1 MFGRVVGGSE
11 AIRGKGVKKYRFPF
25 RHSTKLLSRQQHC
38 FWSCMSFCSVEEAIS
53 DIKAGRFIIVL
64 DDENRENEGD
74 LVIAAEKATP
84 EAINFMVRHARGLVC
99 MPMTGERLDE
109 LELPLMTLQNTE
121 SMQTAFTLSVDARAS
136 TTTGISAFD
145 RAATVKALIDP
156 ETKRCDIVT
165 PGHLFPLRAKEGG
178 VLRRSGHTEACI
190 DLARLAG
197 LNPAGVICEIMNEDG
212 SMARLAELEKF
223 AEKHGLKMLTIESLI
238 RYRMQR
244 ECLIRKVSDVSL
256 PTDYGS
262 FRVIGYESI
271 LDGQCHLAL
280 VAGDPASSDALVR
293 VHSECLTG
301 DVFSSQRCDCGE
313 QLRRAL
319 RLISQ
324 SGNGVLLYMRQEGR
338 GIGLAN
344 KLRAYALQ
352 DAGCDTVEANNE
364 LGYAADLRDYGIGA
378 QILVDLG
385 IKEMRLLTNN
395 PRKVIGLEGY
405 GLKIIERVAL
415 EIEPNSINRR
425 YLETKRDK
433 LHHLLLQDDAP

>member
-1 MFGRVVGGSE
+1 
-11 AIRGKGVKKYRFPF
+11 
-25 RHSTKLLSRQQHC
+25 
-38 FWSCMSFCSVEEAIS
+38 MSFCSVEEAIEE
-53 DIKAGRFIIVL
+53 IKAGRFIIVL

-74 LVIAAEKATP
+74 LIIAAEKATP

-99 MPMTGERLDE
+99 MPMTRERLDE

-121 SMQTAFTLSVDARAS
+121 SMQTAFTVSVDSRAG

-145 RAATVKALIDP
+145 RAATVQALIDP
-156 ETKRCDIVT
+156 RTKKSDLMT

-197 LNPAGVICEIMNEDG
+197 LYPAGVICEIMNEDG

-223 AEKHGLKMLTIESLI
+223 GERHSLKMLTIESLI

-256 PTDYGS
+256 PTDYGT

-280 VAGDPASSDALVR
+280 VAGDPAAPDALVR

-324 SGNGVLLYMRQEGR
+324 RGNGVLLYMRQEGR

-352 DAGCDTVEANNE
+352 DAGSDTVEANHE
-364 LGYAADLRDYGIGA
+364 LGYPADLRDYGIGA

-385 IKEMRLLTNN
+385 VREMRLLTNN

-405 GLKIIERVAL
+405 GLMIKERVPL

-433 LHHLLLQDDAP
+433 LHHLLLQNDAP

>member
-1 MFGRVVGGSE
+1 
-11 AIRGKGVKKYRFPF
+11 
-25 RHSTKLLSRQQHC
+25 
-38 FWSCMSFCSVEEAIS
+38 MSFCSVEEAIEE
-53 DIKAGRFIIVL
+53 IKAGRFIIVL

-74 LVIAAEKATP
+74 LILAAEKATP

-99 MPMTGERLDE
+99 MPMIGERLDE

-121 SMQTAFTLSVDARAS
+121 SMQTAFTVSVDARAG

-145 RAATVKALIDP
+145 RAATVRALIDP
-156 ETKRCDIVT
+156 LTKRGDLMT

-197 LNPAGVICEIMNEDG
+197 LYPAGVICEIMNEDG
-212 SMARLAELEKF
+212 SMSRLAELEKF
-223 AEKHGLKMLTIESLI
+223 AERHSLKMLTIESLI

-244 ECLIRKVSDVSL
+244 ECLIRKISDVSL
-256 PTDYGS
+256 PTDYGF
-262 FRVIGYESI
+262 FRVIGYESV

-280 VAGDPASSDALVR
+280 VSGDPAAPDALVR

-324 SGNGVLLYMRQEGR
+324 RGNGVLLYMRQEGR

-352 DAGCDTVEANNE
+352 DAGSDTVEANHE
-364 LGYAADLRDYGIGA
+364 LGYPADLRDYGIGA

-385 IKEMRLLTNN
+385 VREMRLLTNN

-405 GLKIIERVAL
+405 GLKIVERVPL

-433 LHHLLLQDDAP
+433 LHHLLLQNDAP

>member
-1 MFGRVVGGSE
+1 
-11 AIRGKGVKKYRFPF
+11 
-25 RHSTKLLSRQQHC
+25 
-38 FWSCMSFCSVEEAIS
+38 MSFCSVEEAIS

-301 DVFSSQRCDCGE
+301 DVFSSLRCDCGE

-352 DAGCDTVEANNE
+352 DAGSDTVEANNE

>member
-1 MFGRVVGGSE
+1 
-11 AIRGKGVKKYRFPF
+11 
-25 RHSTKLLSRQQHC
+25 
-38 FWSCMSFCSVEEAIS
+38 MSFCSVEEAIEE
-53 DIKAGRFIIVL
+53 IKAGRFIIVL

-74 LVIAAEKATP
+74 LILAAEKATP

-99 MPMTGERLDE
+99 MPMIGERLDE

-121 SMQTAFTLSVDARAS
+121 SMQTAFTVSVDARAG

-145 RAATVKALIDP
+145 RAATVRALIDP
-156 ETKRCDIVT
+156 LTKRSDLMT

-190 DLARLAG
+190 DLAKLAG
-197 LNPAGVICEIMNEDG
+197 LYPAGVICEIMNEDG
-212 SMARLAELEKF
+212 SMSRLAELESF
-223 AEKHGLKMLTIESLI
+223 AERHGLKMLTIESLI

-256 PTDYGS
+256 PTDYGF
-262 FRVIGYESI
+262 FRVIGYESV

-280 VAGDPASSDALVR
+280 VAGDPAAPDALVR

-319 RLISQ
+319 RLISLR
-324 SGNGVLLYMRQEGR
+324 GNGVLLYMRQEGR

-352 DAGCDTVEANNE
+352 DAGSDTVEANHE
-364 LGYAADLRDYGIGA
+364 LGYPADLRDYGIGA

-385 IKEMRLLTNN
+385 IREMRLLTNN

-405 GLKIIERVAL
+405 GLKIIERVPL

>member
-1 MFGRVVGGSE
+1 
-11 AIRGKGVKKYRFPF
+11 
-25 RHSTKLLSRQQHC
+25 
-38 FWSCMSFCSVEEAIS
+38 MSFCSVEEAIS

-156 ETKRCDIVT
+156 KTKRCDIVT

-178 VLRRSGHTEACI
+178 VLRRSGHTEACV
-190 DLARLAG
+190 DLARQAG

-238 RYRMQR
+238 RHRMQR

-280 VAGDPASSDALVR
+280 VAGDPASPHALVR

-364 LGYAADLRDYGIGA
+364 LGYPADLRDYGIGA

-405 GLKIIERVAL
+405 GLKIIERIPL

>member
-1 MFGRVVGGSE
+1 
-11 AIRGKGVKKYRFPF
+11 
-25 RHSTKLLSRQQHC
+25 
-38 FWSCMSFCSVEEAIS
+38 MSFCSVEEAIEE
-53 DIKAGRFIIVL
+53 IKAGRFIIVL

-74 LVIAAEKATP
+74 LILAAEKATP

-99 MPMTGERLDE
+99 IPMTAERLDE

-121 SMQTAFTLSVDARAS
+121 SMQTAFTVSVDARAA

-145 RAATVKALIDP
+145 RAATVQALINP
-156 ETKRCDIVT
+156 RTKKSDLMT

-178 VLRRSGHTEACI
+178 GLRRSGHTEACI

-197 LNPAGVICEIMNEDG
+197 LYPAGVICEIMNEDG

-223 AEKHGLKMLTIESLI
+223 GERHGLKMLTIESLI

-244 ECLIRKVSDVSL
+244 ECLIRKVSDVNL
-256 PTDYGS
+256 PTDYGT
-262 FRVIGYESI
+262 FRMIGYESI

-280 VAGDPASSDALVR
+280 VAGDPAAPDALVR

-324 SGNGVLLYMRQEGR
+324 RGNGVLLYMRQEGR

-352 DAGCDTVEANNE
+352 DAGSDTVEANHE
-364 LGYAADLRDYGIGA
+364 LGYPADLRDYGIGA

-385 IKEMRLLTNN
+385 VREMRLLTNN

-405 GLKIIERVAL
+405 GLKIVERVPL

-433 LHHLLLQDDAP
+433 LHHLLLQNDAP

>member
-1 MFGRVVGGSE
+1 
-11 AIRGKGVKKYRFPF
+11 
-25 RHSTKLLSRQQHC
+25 
-38 FWSCMSFCSVEEAIS
+38 MSFCSVEEAIEE
-53 DIKAGRFIIVL
+53 IKAGRFIIVL

-74 LVIAAEKATP
+74 LILAAEKATP

-99 MPMTGERLDE
+99 IPMIGERLDE

-121 SMQTAFTLSVDARAS
+121 SMQTAFTVSVDARAA

-145 RAATVKALIDP
+145 RAATVQALINP
-156 ETKRCDIVT
+156 RTKKSDLMT

-197 LNPAGVICEIMNEDG
+197 LYPAGVICEIMNEDG

-223 AEKHGLKMLTIESLI
+223 GERHGLKMLTIESLI

-244 ECLIRKVSDVSL
+244 ECLILKVSDVNL
-256 PTDYGS
+256 PTDYGT
-262 FRVIGYESI
+262 FRMIGYESI

-280 VAGDPASSDALVR
+280 VAGDPAAPDALVR

-319 RLISQ
+319 RFISQ
-324 SGNGVLLYMRQEGR
+324 RGNGVLLYMRQEGR

-352 DAGCDTVEANNE
+352 DAGSDTVEANHE
-364 LGYAADLRDYGIGA
+364 LGYPADLRDYGIGA

-385 IKEMRLLTNN
+385 VREMRLLTNN

-405 GLKIIERVAL
+405 GLKIVERVPL

-433 LHHLLLQDDAP
+433 LHHLLLQNDAP

>member
-1 MFGRVVGGSE
+1 
-11 AIRGKGVKKYRFPF
+11 
-25 RHSTKLLSRQQHC
+25 
-38 FWSCMSFCSVEEAIS
+38 MSFCSVEEAIEE
-53 DIKAGRFIIVL
+53 IKAGRFIIVL

-74 LVIAAEKATP
+74 LILAAEKATP

-99 MPMTGERLDE
+99 MPMIGERLDE

-121 SMQTAFTLSVDARAS
+121 SMQTAFTVSVDARAG

-145 RAATVKALIDP
+145 RAATVRALIDP
-156 ETKRCDIVT
+156 LTKRSDLMT

-197 LNPAGVICEIMNEDG
+197 LYPAGVICEIMNEDG
-212 SMARLAELEKF
+212 SMSRLAELESF
-223 AEKHGLKMLTIESLI
+223 AERHGLKMLTIESLI

-256 PTDYGS
+256 PTDYGF
-262 FRVIGYESI
+262 FRVIGYESV

-280 VAGDPASSDALVR
+280 VAGDPAAPDALVR

-319 RLISQ
+319 RLISLR
-324 SGNGVLLYMRQEGR
+324 GNGVLLYMRQEGR

-352 DAGCDTVEANNE
+352 DAGSDTVEANHE
-364 LGYAADLRDYGIGA
+364 LGYPADLRDYGIGA

-385 IKEMRLLTNN
+385 IREMRLLTNN

-405 GLKIIERVAL
+405 GLKIIERVPL

>member
-1 MFGRVVGGSE
+1 
-11 AIRGKGVKKYRFPF
+11 
-25 RHSTKLLSRQQHC
+25 
-38 FWSCMSFCSVEEAIS
+38 MSFCSVEEAIS

-352 DAGCDTVEANNE
+352 DAGSDTVEANNE

-385 IKEMRLLTNN
+385 IKKMRLLTNN

>member
-1 MFGRVVGGSE
+1 
-11 AIRGKGVKKYRFPF
+11 
-25 RHSTKLLSRQQHC
+25 
-38 FWSCMSFCSVEEAIS
+38 MSFCSVEEAIEE
-53 DIKAGRFIIVL
+53 IKAGRFIIVL

-74 LVIAAEKATP
+74 LILAAEKATP

-99 MPMTGERLDE
+99 IPMIGERLDE

-121 SMQTAFTLSVDARAS
+121 SMQTAFTVSVDARAA
-136 TTTGISAFD
+136 TTTGISAFA
-145 RAATVKALIDP
+145 RTATVQALINP
-156 ETKRCDIVT
+156 RTKKSDLMT

-197 LNPAGVICEIMNEDG
+197 LYPAGVICEIMNEDG

-223 AEKHGLKMLTIESLI
+223 GERHGLKMLTIESLI

-244 ECLIRKVSDVSL
+244 ECLILKVSDVNL
-256 PTDYGS
+256 PTDYGT
-262 FRVIGYESI
+262 FRMIGYESI

-280 VAGDPASSDALVR
+280 VAGDPAAPDALVR

-324 SGNGVLLYMRQEGR
+324 RGNGVLLYMRQESR

-352 DAGCDTVEANNE
+352 DAGSDTVEANHE
-364 LGYAADLRDYGIGA
+364 LGYPADLRDYGIGA

-385 IKEMRLLTNN
+385 VREMRLLTNN

-405 GLKIIERVAL
+405 GLKIVERVPL

-433 LHHLLLQDDAP
+433 LHHLLLQNDAP

>member
-1 MFGRVVGGSE
+1 
-11 AIRGKGVKKYRFPF
+11 
-25 RHSTKLLSRQQHC
+25 
-38 FWSCMSFCSVEEAIS
+38 MSFCSVEEAIEE
-53 DIKAGRFIIVL
+53 IKAGRFIIVL

-74 LVIAAEKATP
+74 LILAAEKATP

-99 MPMTGERLDE
+99 MPMIGERLDE

-121 SMQTAFTLSVDARAS
+121 SMQTAFTVSVDARAG

-145 RAATVKALIDP
+145 RAATVRALIDP
-156 ETKRCDIVT
+156 LTKRGDLMT

-197 LNPAGVICEIMNEDG
+197 LYPAGVICEIMNEDG

-223 AEKHGLKMLTIESLI
+223 GERHGLKMLTIESLI

-244 ECLIRKVSDVSL
+244 ECLILKVSDVNL
-256 PTDYGS
+256 PTDYGT
-262 FRVIGYESI
+262 FRMIGYESI

-280 VAGDPASSDALVR
+280 VAGDPAAPDALVR

-324 SGNGVLLYMRQEGR
+324 RGNGVLLYMRQEGR

-352 DAGCDTVEANNE
+352 DAGSDTVEANHE
-364 LGYAADLRDYGIGA
+364 LGYPADLRDYGIGA

-385 IKEMRLLTNN
+385 VREMRLLTNN

-405 GLKIIERVAL
+405 GLKIVERVPL

-433 LHHLLLQDDAP
+433 LHHLLLQNDAP

>member
-1 MFGRVVGGSE
+1 
-11 AIRGKGVKKYRFPF
+11 
-25 RHSTKLLSRQQHC
+25 
-38 FWSCMSFCSVEEAIS
+38 MSFCSVEEAIEE
-53 DIKAGRFIIVL
+53 IKAGRFIIVL

-74 LVIAAEKATP
+74 LILAAEKATP

-99 MPMTGERLDE
+99 IPMTAERLDE

-121 SMQTAFTLSVDARAS
+121 SMQTAFTVSVDARAA

-145 RAATVKALIDP
+145 RAATVRALIDP
-156 ETKRCDIVT
+156 RTKKSDLMT

-197 LNPAGVICEIMNEDG
+197 LYPAGVICEIMNEDG

-223 AEKHGLKMLTIESLI
+223 GERHGLKMLTIESLI

-244 ECLIRKVSDVSL
+244 ECLILKVSDVNL
-256 PTDYGS
+256 PTDYGT
-262 FRVIGYESI
+262 FRMIGYESI

-280 VAGDPASSDALVR
+280 VAGDPTAPDALVR

-324 SGNGVLLYMRQEGR
+324 RGNGVLLYMRQEGR

-352 DAGCDTVEANNE
+352 DAGSDTVEANHE
-364 LGYAADLRDYGIGA
+364 LGYPADLRDYGIGA

-385 IKEMRLLTNN
+385 VREMRLLTNN

-405 GLKIIERVAL
+405 GLKIVERVPL

-433 LHHLLLQDDAP
+433 LHHLLLQNDAP

>member
-1 MFGRVVGGSE
+1 
-11 AIRGKGVKKYRFPF
+11 
-25 RHSTKLLSRQQHC
+25 
-38 FWSCMSFCSVEEAIS
+38 MSFCSVEEAIEE
-53 DIKAGRFIIVL
+53 IKAGRFIIVL

-74 LVIAAEKATP
+74 LILAAEKATP

-99 MPMTGERLDE
+99 IPMIGERLDE

-121 SMQTAFTLSVDARAS
+121 SMQTAFTVSVDARAA

-145 RAATVKALIDP
+145 RAATVQALINP
-156 ETKRCDIVT
+156 RTKKSDLMT

-197 LNPAGVICEIMNEDG
+197 LYPAGVICEIMNEDG

-223 AEKHGLKMLTIESLI
+223 GERHGLKMLTIESLI

-244 ECLIRKVSDVSL
+244 ECLILKVSDVNL
-256 PTDYGS
+256 PTDYGT
-262 FRVIGYESI
+262 FRMIGYESI

-280 VAGDPASSDALVR
+280 VAGDPAAPDALVR

-319 RLISQ
+319 RLISLR
-324 SGNGVLLYMRQEGR
+324 GNGVLLYMRQEGR

-352 DAGCDTVEANNE
+352 DAGSDTVEANHE
-364 LGYAADLRDYGIGA
+364 LGYPADLRDYGIGA

-385 IKEMRLLTNN
+385 VREMRLLTNN

-405 GLKIIERVAL
+405 GLKIVERVPL

-433 LHHLLLQDDAP
+433 LHHLLLQNDAP

>member
-1 MFGRVVGGSE
+1 
-11 AIRGKGVKKYRFPF
+11 
-25 RHSTKLLSRQQHC
+25 
-38 FWSCMSFCSVEEAIS
+38 MSFCSVEEAIKE
-53 DIKAGRFIIVL
+53 IKAGRFIIVL

-74 LVIAAEKATP
+74 LIIAAEKATP
-84 EAINFMVRHARGLVC
+84 EAINFMVCHARGLVC
-99 MPMTGERLDE
+99 MPMTRERLDE
-109 LELPLMTLQNTE
+109 LELTLMTLQNTE
-121 SMQTAFTLSVDARAS
+121 SMQTAFTVSVDSRTG

-145 RAATVKALIDP
+145 RAATVRALIDP
-156 ETKRCDIVT
+156 RTKKSDLMT

-197 LNPAGVICEIMNEDG
+197 LYPAGVICEIMNEDG

-223 AEKHGLKMLTIESLI
+223 GERHGLKMLTIESLI

-256 PTDYGS
+256 PTDYGT

-280 VAGDPASSDALVR
+280 VAGDPAAPDALVR

-324 SGNGVLLYMRQEGR
+324 RGNGVLLYMRQEGR

-352 DAGCDTVEANNE
+352 DAGSDTVEANHE
-364 LGYAADLRDYGIGA
+364 LGYPADLRDYGIGA

-385 IKEMRLLTNN
+385 VREMRLLTNN

-405 GLKIIERVAL
+405 GLMIKERVPL

-433 LHHLLLQDDAP
+433 LHHLLLQNDAP

>member
-1 MFGRVVGGSE
+1 
-11 AIRGKGVKKYRFPF
+11 
-25 RHSTKLLSRQQHC
+25 
-38 FWSCMSFCSVEEAIS
+38 MSFCSVEEAIEE
-53 DIKAGRFIIVL
+53 IKAGRFIIVL

-74 LVIAAEKATP
+74 LILAAEKATP

-99 MPMTGERLDE
+99 IPMIGERLDE

-121 SMQTAFTLSVDARAS
+121 SMQTAFTVSVDARAA

-145 RAATVKALIDP
+145 RTATVQALINP
-156 ETKRCDIVT
+156 RTKKSDLMT

-197 LNPAGVICEIMNEDG
+197 LYPAGVICEIMNEDG

-223 AEKHGLKMLTIESLI
+223 GERHGLKMLTIESLI

-244 ECLIRKVSDVSL
+244 ECLILKVSDVNL
-256 PTDYGS
+256 PTDYGT
-262 FRVIGYESI
+262 FRMIGYESI

-280 VAGDPASSDALVR
+280 VAGDPAAPDALVR

-324 SGNGVLLYMRQEGR
+324 RGNGVLLYMRQEGR

-352 DAGCDTVEANNE
+352 DAGSDTVEANHE
-364 LGYAADLRDYGIGA
+364 LGYPADLRDYGIGA

-385 IKEMRLLTNN
+385 VREMRLLTNN

-405 GLKIIERVAL
+405 GLKIVERVPL

-433 LHHLLLQDDAP
+433 LHHLLLQNDAP

>member
-1 MFGRVVGGSE
+1 
-11 AIRGKGVKKYRFPF
+11 
-25 RHSTKLLSRQQHC
+25 
-38 FWSCMSFCSVEEAIS
+38 MSFCSVEEAIEE
-53 DIKAGRFIIVL
+53 IKAGRFIIVL

-74 LVIAAEKATP
+74 LILAAEKATP

-99 MPMTGERLDE
+99 IPMIGERLDE

-121 SMQTAFTLSVDARAS
+121 SMQTAFTVSVDARAA

-145 RAATVKALIDP
+145 RAATVQALIDP
-156 ETKRCDIVT
+156 RTKKSDLMT

-197 LNPAGVICEIMNEDG
+197 LYPAGVICEIMNEDG

-223 AEKHGLKMLTIESLI
+223 GERHGLKMLTIESLI

-244 ECLIRKVSDVSL
+244 ECLILKVSDVNL
-256 PTDYGS
+256 PTDYGT
-262 FRVIGYESI
+262 FRMIGYESI

-280 VAGDPASSDALVR
+280 VAGDPAAPDALVR

-324 SGNGVLLYMRQEGR
+324 RGNGVLLYMRQEGR

-352 DAGCDTVEANNE
+352 DAGSDTVEANHE
-364 LGYAADLRDYGIGA
+364 LGYPADLRDYGIGA

-385 IKEMRLLTNN
+385 VREMRLLTNN

-405 GLKIIERVAL
+405 GLKIVERVPL

-433 LHHLLLQDDAP
+433 LHHLLLQNDAP

>member
-1 MFGRVVGGSE
+1 
-11 AIRGKGVKKYRFPF
+11 
-25 RHSTKLLSRQQHC
+25 
-38 FWSCMSFCSVEEAIS
+38 MSFCSVEEAIEE
-53 DIKAGRFIIVL
+53 IKAGRFIIVL

-74 LVIAAEKATP
+74 LILAAEKATP

-99 MPMTGERLDE
+99 IPMIGERLDE

-121 SMQTAFTLSVDARAS
+121 SMQTAFTVSVDARAA

-145 RAATVKALIDP
+145 RAATVQALINP
-156 ETKRCDIVT
+156 RTKKSDLMT

-197 LNPAGVICEIMNEDG
+197 LYPAGVICEIMNEDG

-223 AEKHGLKMLTIESLI
+223 GERHGLKMLTIESLI

-244 ECLIRKVSDVSL
+244 ECLIRKVSDVNL
-256 PTDYGS
+256 PTDYGT
-262 FRVIGYESI
+262 FRMIGYESI

-280 VAGDPASSDALVR
+280 VAGDPAAPDALVR

-324 SGNGVLLYMRQEGR
+324 RGNGVLLYMRQEGR

-352 DAGCDTVEANNE
+352 DAGSDTVEANHE
-364 LGYAADLRDYGIGA
+364 LGYPADLRDYGIGA

-385 IKEMRLLTNN
+385 VREMRLLTNN

-405 GLKIIERVAL
+405 GLKIVERVPL

-433 LHHLLLQDDAP
+433 LHHLLLQNDAP

>member
-1 MFGRVVGGSE
+1 LFGRVVGGSG
-11 AIRGKGVKKYRFPF
+11 AIRGKGVQKYRFPF
-25 RHSTKLLSRQQHC
+25 RHSTKLLSIQQHC

-301 DVFSSQRCDCGE
+301 DVFSSLRCDCGE

>member
-1 MFGRVVGGSE
+1 
-11 AIRGKGVKKYRFPF
+11 
-25 RHSTKLLSRQQHC
+25 
-38 FWSCMSFCSVEEAIS
+38 
-53 DIKAGRFIIVL
+53 L

>member
-1 MFGRVVGGSE
+1 
-11 AIRGKGVKKYRFPF
+11 
-25 RHSTKLLSRQQHC
+25 QQHC

>member
-1 MFGRVVGGSE
+1 M
-11 AIRGKGVKKYRFPF
+11 
-25 RHSTKLLSRQQHC
+25 
-38 FWSCMSFCSVEEAIS
+38 
-53 DIKAGRFIIVL
+53 
-64 DDENRENEGD
+64 
-74 LVIAAEKATP
+74 
-84 EAINFMVRHARGLVC
+84 
-99 MPMTGERLDE
+99 
-109 LELPLMTLQNTE
+109 
-121 SMQTAFTLSVDARAS
+121 
-136 TTTGISAFD
+136 
-145 RAATVKALIDP
+145 
-156 ETKRCDIVT
+156 T
-165 PGHLFPLRAKEGG
+165 PGHLFPLRGKEGG

-197 LNPAGVICEIMNEDG
+197 LYPAGVICEIMNEDG
-212 SMARLAELEKF
+212 SMARLAELERF
-223 AEKHGLKMLTIESLI
+223 AEKHDLKMLTIESLI

-256 PTDYGS
+256 PTEYGD

-280 VAGDPASSDALVR
+280 VAGDPAAHDALVR

-324 SGNGVLLYMRQEGR
+324 RGNGVLLYMRQEGR

-352 DAGCDTVEANNE
+352 DSGSDTVEANHE
-364 LGYAADLRDYGIGA
+364 LGYPADLRDYGIGA

-405 GLKIIERVAL
+405 GLKIIERVPL

-433 LHHLLLQDDAP
+433 LHHLLLQNDAP

>member
-1 MFGRVVGGSE
+1 
-11 AIRGKGVKKYRFPF
+11 
-25 RHSTKLLSRQQHC
+25 
-38 FWSCMSFCSVEEAIS
+38 MSFCSVEEAIS
-53 DIKAGRFIIVL
+53 DFKAGRFIIVL

-280 VAGDPASSDALVR
+280 VAGDPASPHALVR

-352 DAGCDTVEANNE
+352 DGGCDTVEANNE

-405 GLKIIERVAL
+405 GLKIIERVPL

>member
-1 MFGRVVGGSE
+1 
-11 AIRGKGVKKYRFPF
+11 
-25 RHSTKLLSRQQHC
+25 
-38 FWSCMSFCSVEEAIS
+38 MSFCSVEEAIEE
-53 DIKAGRFIIVL
+53 IKAGRFIIVL

-74 LVIAAEKATP
+74 LILAAEKATP

-99 MPMTGERLDE
+99 IPMTAERLDE

-121 SMQTAFTLSVDARAS
+121 SMQTAFTVSVDARAA

-145 RAATVKALIDP
+145 RAATVQALINP
-156 ETKRCDIVT
+156 RTKKSDLMT

-197 LNPAGVICEIMNEDG
+197 LYPAGVICEIMNEDG

-223 AEKHGLKMLTIESLI
+223 GERHGLKMLTIESLI

-244 ECLIRKVSDVSL
+244 ECLIRKVSDVNL
-256 PTDYGS
+256 PTDYGT
-262 FRVIGYESI
+262 FRMIGYESI

-280 VAGDPASSDALVR
+280 VAGDPAAPDALVR

-324 SGNGVLLYMRQEGR
+324 RGNGVLLYMRQEGR

-352 DAGCDTVEANNE
+352 DAGSDTVEANHE
-364 LGYAADLRDYGIGA
+364 LGYPADLRDYGIGA

-385 IKEMRLLTNN
+385 VREMRLLTNN

-405 GLKIIERVAL
+405 GLKIIERIPL

-433 LHHLLLQDDAP
+433 LHHLLLQNDAP

>member
-1 MFGRVVGGSE
+1 
-11 AIRGKGVKKYRFPF
+11 
-25 RHSTKLLSRQQHC
+25 
-38 FWSCMSFCSVEEAIS
+38 MSFCSVEEAIEE
-53 DIKAGRFIIVL
+53 IKAGRFIIVL

-74 LVIAAEKATP
+74 LILAAEKATP

-99 MPMTGERLDE
+99 IPMIGERLDE

-121 SMQTAFTLSVDARAS
+121 SMQTAFTVSVDARAA

-145 RAATVKALIDP
+145 RAATVQALIDP
-156 ETKRCDIVT
+156 RTKKSDLMT

-197 LNPAGVICEIMNEDG
+197 LYPAGVICEIMNEDG

-223 AEKHGLKMLTIESLI
+223 GERHGLKMLTIESLI

-256 PTDYGS
+256 PTDYGT

-280 VAGDPASSDALVR
+280 VAGDPAAPDALVR

-324 SGNGVLLYMRQEGR
+324 RGNGVLLYMRQEGR

-352 DAGCDTVEANNE
+352 DAGSDTVEANHE
-364 LGYAADLRDYGIGA
+364 LGYPADLRDYGIGA

-385 IKEMRLLTNN
+385 VREMRLLTNN

-405 GLKIIERVAL
+405 GLKIVERVPL

-433 LHHLLLQDDAP
+433 LHHLLLQNDAP